1 MNYYQFLF
9 SDTTGGVKVVLYMAF
24 MVIMIKVHTFPLF
37 AIRPMYLS
45 MRWAI
50 MLYHHAAINMYQCFT
65 QLLIV
70 FSLWCVLLHFL
81 IAGDSRKLYMM
92 SSCLEEQSEIWISC
106 KWKFQTFILLY
117 VNDMMLSG
125 ALIISAHITVY

>member
-1 MNYYQFLF
+1 MKYNHFLF

-50 MLYHHAAINMYQCFT
+50 MLYHHAAINMYQCCT

-70 FSLWCVLLHFL
+70 FILWYVLLHFL

-125 ALIISAHITVY
+125 ALIISAYIIVY